1 MATIHVNTDVMRY
14 VGRCFVQ
21 LNEQIENNTIPSIRN
36 GISQLESDWQGV
48 SRSHFEQLF
57 HEWESH
63 ARQLVE
69 LGERIGFHLQ
79 RTADAFDQADQNS

>member
-14 VGRCFVQ
+14 VGRCFYQ
-21 LNEQIENNTIPSIRN
+21 LNEQIENNTIPAIRN
-36 GISQLESDWQGV
+36 GIAQLESDWQGV
-48 SRSHFEQLF
+48 SRQHFEQLF

-69 LGERIGFHLQ
+69 LGERIGQHLI
-79 RTADAFDQADQNS
+79 RTADAFDQADQS